1 MLFKRQ
7 HCGWKENI
15 RNVVNYQKKRNC
27 LLVVVGWEKT
37 FSKIIIVMIMRSIEK
52 VLQQLLMCN
61 IWYTSSS
68 WTRSHKWLYSQNI
81 APCKTDSKNDSLF
94 TIYCNLTQFIVS
106 FITTG
111 IHIQRL
117 CSLPKL
123 IYRIMHLLLFCQNY
137 SNELFLELI
146 SNDNRD
152 ICNF

>member
-7 HCGWKENI
+7 HCWWK
-15 RNVVNYQKKRNC
+15 RNCEEHRITKRKRNC

-81 APCKTDSKNDSLF
+81 APCKNDSENDSLF

-117 CSLPKL
+117 CSFPKL
-123 IYRIMHLLLFCQNY
+123 IYRIMHLLLFCQDQY
-137 SNELFLELI
+137 NELFLKLI
-146 SNDNRD
+146 SKNNKV
-152 ICNF
+152 ICNS